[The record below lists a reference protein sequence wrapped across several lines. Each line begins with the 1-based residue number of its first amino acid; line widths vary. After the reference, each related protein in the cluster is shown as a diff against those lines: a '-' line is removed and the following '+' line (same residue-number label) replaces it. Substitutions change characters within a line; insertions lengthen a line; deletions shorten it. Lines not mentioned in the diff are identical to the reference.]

1 MVTLQSLNTRKLG
14 YDEFKEERKTEIKNH
29 QILAKIKPQKRSS
42 EPAVKLHRAQ
52 SEVSANLLFTKYKE
66 HHRKSAHL

>member
-1 MVTLQSLNTRKLG
+1 MG
-14 YDEFKEERKTEIKNH
+14 YDEFKEERRTEIKNH

-42 EPAVKLHRAQ
+42 EPSVGLHRAQ
-52 SEVSANLLFTKYKE
+52 SEASTSTLLTKYRK